1 MWFGWLSFFFKFVI
15 ELIGIGFVIIKT
27 DTYRLRSVFRPIA
40 VRFNQLGLIGLVGLI
55 ETLIIYICFFF
66 FNKKNLFNKKIYVPS
81 FLQPRQCQKP
91 FHVHKW
97 VGRLNLK

>member
-1 MWFGWLSFFFKFVI
+1 MCGLVGSVFFFKFVI

-55 ETLIIYICFFF
+55 ETLIIYFCFFF
-66 FNKKNLFNKKIYVPS
+66 LIKKIYS
-81 FLQPRQCQKP
+81 TKKFLCPVFFNQGNAKNH
-91 FHVHKW
+91 FTYMN
-97 VGRLNLK
+97 G

>member
-55 ETLIIYICFFF
+55 ETLIIYFCFFF
-66 FNKKNLFNKKIYVPS
+66 LIKKICS
-81 FLQPRQCQKP
+81 TKKFLCPVFFNQGNAKNH
-91 FHVHKW
+91 FTYIN
-97 VGRLNLK
+97 G

>member
-55 ETLIIYICFFF
+55 ETLIIYFCFF
-66 FNKKNLFNKKIYVPS
+66 FNKKICSTKKFLCPVFFNQGNAKNHFTYMN
-81 FLQPRQCQKP
+81 
-91 FHVHKW
+91 
-97 VGRLNLK
+97 G